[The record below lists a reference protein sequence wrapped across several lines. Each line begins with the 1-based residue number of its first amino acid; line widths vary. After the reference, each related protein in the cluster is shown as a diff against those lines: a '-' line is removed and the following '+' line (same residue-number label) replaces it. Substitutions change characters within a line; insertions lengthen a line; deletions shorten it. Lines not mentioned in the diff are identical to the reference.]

1 MKPNTPSGF
10 NRQAGFTLIE
20 LMITVAIVGLLA
32 SIAYPAYT
40 EQVAKG
46 RRAQA
51 KSQLL
56 AAQQWMERFYSENY
70 SYAANSAGT
79 ASDDSSQFGAR
90 FSTAPPP
97 GEGAAVYDIALVTP
111 LARDTYTLR
120 ATRKTGTA
128 MATDKCGDFSI
139 DSMGRRSIVAGTFN
153 TSYFAAVTD
162 AITGCWN

>member
-1 MKPNTPSGF
+1 M
-10 NRQAGFTLIE
+10 
-20 LMITVAIVGLLA
+20 
-32 SIAYPAYT
+32 
-40 EQVAKG
+40 
-46 RRAQA
+46 
-51 KSQLL
+51 
-56 AAQQWMERFYSENY
+56 
-70 SYAANSAGT
+70 
-79 ASDDSSQFGAR
+79 
-90 FSTAPPP
+90 
-97 GEGAAVYDIALVTP
+97 YDIALVTP